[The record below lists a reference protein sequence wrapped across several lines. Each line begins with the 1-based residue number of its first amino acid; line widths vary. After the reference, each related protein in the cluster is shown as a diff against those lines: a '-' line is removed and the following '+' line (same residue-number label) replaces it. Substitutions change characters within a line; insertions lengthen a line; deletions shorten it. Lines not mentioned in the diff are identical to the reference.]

1 MADYW
6 MDGTSYIVYDDG
18 VDEWSDTCGEYCQGV
33 GLATCTAGACSTTQI
48 ATINVYATIGAV
60 VTIGADGNPAV
71 VYEDSGFGYE
81 GLPNLV
87 HYYTNESDVV
97 VASNACAAGVRGEC
111 GGGIKAQD
119 MAMGPDGFARIAYW
133 SAPNVPEDVDF
144 ILCADAA
151 CSAHSTSPIF
161 FSWQGDSDL
170 ALSLAVGAD
179 GEARISGGSDYLRCW
194 TADCSSYSDQTVPG
208 SWTGGSISLAALD
221 GNPRIVR
228 C

>member
-1 MADYW
+1 MWSDLAPVATVPAARRTPKPSAENGFVRAFGIPPVKHPSRNSNNCLGGDHSRPTPKGAESRRGRRQQSRADRSPLGDKTGPISQRHRISISMADYW

-60 VTIGADGNPAV
+60 VSIGADGNPAV

-97 VASNACAAGVRGEC
+97 VASNACAAGVRG
-111 GGGIKAQD
+111 
-119 MAMGPDGFARIAYW
+119 
-133 SAPNVPEDVDF
+133 
-144 ILCADAA
+144 
-151 CSAHSTSPIF
+151 
-161 FSWQGDSDL
+161 
-170 ALSLAVGAD
+170 
-179 GEARISGGSDYLRCW
+179 
-194 TADCSSYSDQTVPG
+194 
-208 SWTGGSISLAALD
+208 
-221 GNPRIVR
+221 
-228 C
+228 